1 MAGRVFV
8 GTSGYVY
15 PHWRG
20 RFYPA
25 DLPAKDWFAYYARH
39 FETVELNNPFYRLP
53 TAATFAAWRRAAPH
67 GFVFAV
73 KASRYLTHMKKLKDP
88 GPPLRLLLS
97 RARALGPAL
106 GPVLFQLP
114 RNFTVD
120 LDRLDRF
127 LTALDRQRSVHR
139 VRAVLEV
146 RHDSWLAPAV
156 IDRLRRSGVALCLHD
171 SAQLVVTGPVVA
183 RFVYLRRHGT
193 TGRYQGS
200 YPGRMLAADARRIR
214 AWAATGLDVYVYFN
228 NDHRAFAV
236 ANARRLQQLL
246 RGGAAM

>member
-1 MAGRVFV
+1 
-8 GTSGYVY
+8 
-15 PHWRG
+15 
-20 RFYPA
+20 
-25 DLPAKDWFAYYARH
+25 
-39 FETVELNNPFYRLP
+39 
-53 TAATFAAWRRAAPH
+53 
-67 GFVFAV
+67 
-73 KASRYLTHMKKLKDP
+73 MKKLKDP